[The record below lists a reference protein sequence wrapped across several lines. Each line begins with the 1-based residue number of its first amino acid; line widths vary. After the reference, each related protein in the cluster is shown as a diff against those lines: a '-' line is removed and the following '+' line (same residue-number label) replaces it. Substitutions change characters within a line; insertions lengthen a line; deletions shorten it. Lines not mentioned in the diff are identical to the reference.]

1 MLLPAFAEAVHPFPV
16 LRKLA
21 IRKKVAMRYQL
32 RHIGDWFLM
41 QVEWF
46 GIGYGGVTNEDVRRH
61 WVAYKFKWSR

>member
-1 MLLPAFAEAVHPFPV
+1 
-16 LRKLA
+16 
-21 IRKKVAMRYQL
+21 MRYQL

-61 WVAYKFKWSR
+61 WVAYKFKWSRQYRLR